1 MRRLFHELDFEIE
14 MIGVSSSDIIEEEE
28 EDKEEEEA
36 EMKGEEKILGGLE
49 ARKIKILRNTT
60 VTHEAVLVYF
70 VIC

>member
-28 EDKEEEEA
+28 EEA
-36 EMKGEEKILGGLE
+36 EMKGEEKIQAGLE

-60 VTHEAVLVYF
+60 VTHEVVLV
-70 VIC
+70 